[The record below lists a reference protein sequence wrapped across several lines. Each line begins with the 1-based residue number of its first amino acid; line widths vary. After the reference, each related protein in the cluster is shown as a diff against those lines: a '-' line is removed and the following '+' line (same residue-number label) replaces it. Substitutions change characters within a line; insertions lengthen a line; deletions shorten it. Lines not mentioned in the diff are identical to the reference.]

1 MKSGLNGAGIMQAIV
16 IMAKDVAL
24 TKGTDAIIFDEID
37 IGTSSSIANTDFST
51 KISARYTS
59 RRNGLARWVND
70 GYYNGGDKM
79 CMNLN
84 NFACLAG
91 ETSCKLS
98 SSTHENGVVPCS
110 FCSKCYLKTSGAA
123 CTWQTA
129 QTNDDCTCGVAFTSS
144 DGNNVVLTTSDVLCI
159 DGNEADCHCP
169 SSKKEFTGDINNY
182 NKVTCSSTG
191 DLLTD
196 IFHDKWWGKSWPI
209 VYRQTQSDVTD
220 DSMNKDASCK

>member
-1 MKSGLNGAGIMQAIV
+1 MQAIV

-91 ETSCKLS
+91 ET
-98 SSTHENGVVPCS
+98 G
-110 FCSKCYLKTSGAA
+110 
-123 CTWQTA
+123 
-129 QTNDDCTCGVAFTSS
+129 
-144 DGNNVVLTTSDVLCI
+144 
-159 DGNEADCHCP
+159 
-169 SSKKEFTGDINNY
+169 
-182 NKVTCSSTG
+182 
-191 DLLTD
+191 
-196 IFHDKWWGKSWPI
+196 
-209 VYRQTQSDVTD
+209 
-220 DSMNKDASCK
+220 